1 MTKTELIA
9 QVSEKV
15 SLKKKDVEKVV
26 NQMLTSIQ
34 TALSKG
40 DKVQFIGFGT
50 FEVKKRSARK
60 GRNPQTGAEIKIPA
74 TKVPI
79 FKAGKGLK
87 QKVAK
92 K

>member
-1 MTKTELIA
+1 MTKTDLIA
-9 QVSEKV
+9 QVAEKV

-74 TKVPI
+74 TKVPV